1 MAGADSA
8 VRARVLVAGRV
19 QGVAYRAFARE
30 VASRAG
36 LRGGVR
42 NLDDGRVEVEVEGER
57 AAVEAIL
64 EALRTGPPLARV
76 DRLDVQWHA
85 ATGADSDFRI
95 WY

>member
-1 MAGADSA
+1 M
-8 VRARVLVAGRV
+8 VAGRV

-42 NLDDGRVEVEVEGER
+42 NLDDGRVEVEVEGQR
-57 AAVEAIL
+57 AAVEAML

-76 DRLDVQWHA
+76 DRIDVQWHA

>member
-1 MAGADSA
+1 M
-8 VRARVLVAGRV
+8 LVAGRV

-64 EALRTGPPLARV
+64 DALRAGPPLARV

-85 ATGADSDFRI
+85 ATGAHSDFRI